1 MTSGPWIG
9 SRQKNTGLIEVSF
22 DIINE
27 VEKAYEVQT
36 NDVVVSF
43 HGVELDGE
51 ATRVS
56 SLIREFSTKSHSG
69 ESNKGGCL
77 FSHSGQEVGF
87 LRLLLVT
94 IAVQTVCEK
103 LTVSSVTSLVHS
115 KYPKAPE
122 PQGWTIPRCC

>member
-22 DIINE
+22 DIIN
-27 VEKAYEVQT
+27 VIEKAYEVQT
-36 NDVVVSF
+36 NDIVVSF

-69 ESNKGGCL
+69 ESNEGRCL
-77 FSHSGQEVGF
+77 FSHSRQEVGF

-94 IAVQTVCEK
+94 IAVQIVYAR
-103 LTVSSVTSLVHS
+103 SL
-115 KYPKAPE
+115 
-122 PQGWTIPRCC
+122 Q